1 MLQSDNNV
9 HFRGAE
15 MTTNHFPK
23 GLRLDDD
30 VVRARRAN
38 HQAKRQAN
46 AEFAKR
52 LAESS
57 EKSFAK
63 RAFTLG

>member
-1 MLQSDNNV
+1 
-9 HFRGAE
+9 

-63 RAFTLG
+63 RAFKLG